1 VSSTSAILL
10 PPSSFTTRK
19 FSLGTREEYF
29 ELEMKRVQMLME
41 SHHNNMPDKM
51 SQHQISNIYC
61 NVTIKKTITHD
72 LYFKWSKL

>member
-19 FSLGTREEYF
+19 FSLGTREYF
-29 ELEMKRVQMLME
+29 KLEMKRVQMLME